1 MNNKCTINLQIV
13 SKYDFKHLFSYRL
26 LYYIM
31 SNYDINTKTVC
42 INKQDLISKYNT
54 TNYSIDSAI
63 NKLIDNNVIKIYKY
77 HKSQYKINNKVFIK
91 FE

>member
-1 MNNKCTINLQIV
+1 MNNKCTINFQIV

-42 INKQDLISKYNT
+42 INKQDLVSKYNT

-63 NKLIDNNVIKIYKY
+63 NELIDNDVIKIYKY

>member
-13 SKYDFKHLFSYRL
+13 SKYDFKHIFSYRL

-31 SNYDINTKTVC
+31 TNYDTNAKIIYIDKEYLVSN
-42 INKQDLISKYNT
+42 YNT
-54 TNYSIDSAI
+54 TYYSIDSAI
-63 NKLIDNNVIKIYKY
+63 NELIDNDVIKIYKY

>member
-63 NKLIDNNVIKIYKY
+63 NELIDNNVIKIYKY

>member
-42 INKQDLISKYNT
+42 INKQDLVSKYNT

-63 NKLIDNNVIKIYKY
+63 NELIDNDVIKIYKY

>member
-1 MNNKCTINLQIV
+1 MNNKCTINLQII

-42 INKQDLISKYNT
+42 INKQDLVSKYNT

-63 NKLIDNNVIKIYKY
+63 NELIDNNVIKIYKY